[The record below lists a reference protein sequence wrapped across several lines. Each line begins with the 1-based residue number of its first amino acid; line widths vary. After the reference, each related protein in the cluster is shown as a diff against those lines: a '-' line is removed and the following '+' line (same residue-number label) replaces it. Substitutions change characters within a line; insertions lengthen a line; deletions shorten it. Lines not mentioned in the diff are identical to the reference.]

1 LKTDTDEGGKSPP
14 TLQPSGLTLPPLR
27 GLRPRNAPAG
37 GSQYGAGLL
46 RLAVLVPHRDS
57 RRLVEVCRPSLFAAS
72 LPGAWSFPT
81 VVPLARLSR
90 SLTASEL
97 KALAAS
103 LKEAAK
109 AGGRDGRIGAGKPID
124 VPCPGT
130 DGGPEGAL
138 RFWGPVLDLPVPAW
152 GDIRAPEPSRR
163 EPRSAPVYSPFSAA
177 VLCAALTPGGVP
189 PAVSLPAL
197 PVFFFRAAAVANMV
211 IAPLVPG
218 AAGYS
223 FRWKI
228 GRLFWLPK
236 NRPDVEK
243 RRT

>member
-1 LKTDTDEGGKSPP
+1 LKTDTDEEGEVSPCAP
-14 TLQPSGLTLPPLR
+14 KPAACPLPPLR

-37 GSQYGAGLL
+37 GSQRGLL
-46 RLAVLVPHRDS
+46 RFAVLVPHRDS
-57 RRLVEVCRPSLFAAS
+57 RRLVEVCRPSLFAAG
-72 LPGAWSFPT
+72 LQGARSFPA

-90 SLTASEL
+90 PLTASEL
-97 KALAAS
+97 KALAAF
-103 LKEAAK
+103 LKEAAL
-109 AGGRDGRIGAGKPID
+109 AGGRDGRIGAGKPVD
-124 VPCPGT
+124 VPCPGA
-130 DGGPEGAL
+130 DGGM
-138 RFWGPVLDLPVPAW
+138 RFWGPVLDIPVPAW
-152 GDIRAPEPSRR
+152 EDIRAPEPSRR
-163 EPRSAPVYSPFSAA
+163 DPRSEPVYSPFSAA

-197 PVFFFRAAAVANMV
+197 PAFSFRAAAAANMV

-236 NRPDVEK
+236 NRF
-243 RRT
+243 